1 MKTVEPQKVKYF
13 IGALFSDAD
22 VLKKALGLCQVEIG
36 KIDLH
41 SDHFPFESTH
51 YYDEEMG
58 GLIFRSFFSFEILR
72 SPGDLAR
79 LKVLC
84 NRIEDQLRIEGKQ
97 KVNLDMGYLDFHKV
111 ILASAKYNGQKIYL
125 DQGIYADPTLF
136 FECGQ
141 FHAFENTF
149 PDFKSNAYDEVFM
162 KIRNIYKLQLK
173 NEVV

>member
-13 IGALFSDAD
+13 IGALFSNAD
-22 VLKKALGLCQVEIG
+22 VLEKALGLCQAEIG
-36 KIDLH
+36 NIDFH
-41 SDHFPFESTH
+41 SENFPFELTH

-58 GLIFRSFFSFEILR
+58 GPIFRSFFSFETLR
-72 SPGDLAR
+72 SPGDLAK

-84 NRIEDQLRIEGKQ
+84 NRIEDQLSIEGNR

-136 FECGQ
+136 FESGQ

-149 PDFKSNAYDEVFM
+149 PDFKSNTYDEVFLE
-162 KIRNIYKLQLK
+162 IRNIYKNQLK
-173 NEVV
+173 SGVV